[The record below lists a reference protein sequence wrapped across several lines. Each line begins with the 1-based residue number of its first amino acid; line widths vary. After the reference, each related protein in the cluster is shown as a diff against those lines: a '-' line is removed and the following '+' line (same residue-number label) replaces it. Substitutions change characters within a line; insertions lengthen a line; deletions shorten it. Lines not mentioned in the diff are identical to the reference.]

1 MPRKNRLPHRMHRAI
16 LGLLETPQ
24 NNLRIF
30 KNGNLIYGDK
40 IDKMIVSDVAEGED
54 LLEFEMNLLSRRQNW
69 NPR

>member
-1 MPRKNRLPHRMHRAI
+1 MHRAI

-40 IDKMIVSDVAEGED
+40 IDKMIITDVEEGEE
-54 LLEFEMNLLSRRQNW
+54 LLEFEMDLMPRRKN
-69 NPR
+69 NIPR